1 MNVDISMT
9 CNVVLVPGSLLVRYV
24 HVLYV
29 TGVNIGR
36 RDAVVSGPSAAAGCV
51 IRVALNL
58 GSISF

>member
-1 MNVDISMT
+1 MNMDISMT
-9 CNVVLVPGSLLVRYV
+9 CNVVLVPGSLSRY
-24 HVLYV
+24 VLYV

-36 RDAVVSGPSAAAGCV
+36 RDAVVSGPAAGGCV